1 MMALVHATT
10 IQHHKEAVMEE
21 NKFEEFVKETA
32 ALADN
37 LKKGDLPVID
47 SEAKTETKKRKAK
60 ED

>member
-1 MMALVHATT
+1 
-10 IQHHKEAVMEE
+10 MEE